1 MEAVAQVTSGRGL
14 GIFYW
19 EGCWIPV
26 KGAGWKFGEGNP
38 WENQALFDF
47 KGHAL
52 PSLRV
57 FNLIYE
63 EDYIE
68 PEFREIISPL
78 NIKISLG
85 ESPALPGKI
94 KILFSDDSIRSL
106 PVKWEHIEE
115 EFLTS
120 PGEFQVEAEGRIKF
134 AYSGKI

>member
-1 MEAVAQVTSGRGL
+1 MVRKR
-14 GIFYW
+14 
-19 EGCWIPV
+19 PV

-78 NIKISLG
+78 NIKIFLG
-85 ESPALPGKI
+85 ESPALPEKI

-106 PVKWEHIEE
+106 PIKWEHIEE
-115 EFLTS
+115 ELLTS

>member
-1 MEAVAQVTSGRGL
+1 MVRKR
-14 GIFYW
+14 
-19 EGCWIPV
+19 PV

-38 WENQALFDF
+38 FGKNQVYSDF

-78 NIKISLG
+78 NIKISWERVL
-85 ESPALPGKI
+85 ALPEKI
-94 KILFSDDSIRSL
+94 KF
-106 PVKWEHIEE
+106 
-115 EFLTS
+115 
-120 PGEFQVEAEGRIKF
+120 
-134 AYSGKI
+134 YSAMTL